1 MKTMDKKSKW
11 ILYMLLAGAVLVC
24 IKRIFTDFD
33 IDCEYAIAVS
43 YRLVRGDRMI
53 SQMWEPHQTSA
64 FLNAFFIAGYRFLTG
79 TNTGLALYLNVV
91 GTLVKMSVAWLFYR
105 TFRNCFEK
113 MVLCLMCIFFLF
125 VSAKNS
131 VILDYSNMMVYF
143 SVLLF
148 CALFTHLQRQKGNG
162 FLVLAAVFFCL
173 EVLSYPSVILLFPLV
188 LCFIYRYSRQR
199 KRDLLLF
206 AGVCFAAGGAFL
218 AFLIWQAGP
227 GNFRACITQIVAGD
241 DSHGVGGI
249 SAKLGLLGLDL
260 KNMALLFGSCAAL
273 SFLAGKVRFW
283 TKGKAEK
290 NWNVKVF
297 FLLLFLQN
305 LVFAVICPGNEK
317 LQAEAGSLYLA
328 AYLPFLL
335 LAFLLRKYC
344 DKDERMAFYLGAGI
358 SIGSCGAV
366 LFLTNLSFLTALAY
380 LIPGIMVSMVPVGKY
395 LEEILSGAL
404 SWKRYGMI
412 CLFLAVMLFRNLYL
426 IRPMTGTQTTVFSIG
441 NVVRDGPMLGIFSD
455 YMGPRIANSN
465 WEDWKQ
471 FVRKGD
477 KILIVGSP
485 IASTIGYLYED
496 TEISVDS
503 TICTPTYSKKLL
515 HYWELNPWKE
525 PNVVI
530 LDCWFGK
537 SNVPEDEW
545 IMKWIEEN
553 FTSYVDGTYIRVYRR
568 E

>member
-241 DSHGVGGI
+241 DSH
-249 SAKLGLLGLDL
+249 
-260 KNMALLFGSCAAL
+260 
-273 SFLAGKVRFW
+273 
-283 TKGKAEK
+283 
-290 NWNVKVF
+290 
-297 FLLLFLQN
+297 
-305 LVFAVICPGNEK
+305 
-317 LQAEAGSLYLA
+317 
-328 AYLPFLL
+328 
-335 LAFLLRKYC
+335 
-344 DKDERMAFYLGAGI
+344 
-358 SIGSCGAV
+358 
-366 LFLTNLSFLTALAY
+366 
-380 LIPGIMVSMVPVGKY
+380 
-395 LEEILSGAL
+395 
-404 SWKRYGMI
+404 
-412 CLFLAVMLFRNLYL
+412 
-426 IRPMTGTQTTVFSIG
+426 
-441 NVVRDGPMLGIFSD
+441 
-455 YMGPRIANSN
+455 
-465 WEDWKQ
+465 
-471 FVRKGD
+471 
-477 KILIVGSP
+477 
-485 IASTIGYLYED
+485 
-496 TEISVDS
+496 
-503 TICTPTYSKKLL
+503 
-515 HYWELNPWKE
+515 
-525 PNVVI
+525 
-530 LDCWFGK
+530 
-537 SNVPEDEW
+537 
-545 IMKWIEEN
+545 
-553 FTSYVDGTYIRVYRR
+553 
-568 E
+568 